1 MKIYDR
7 AGFPNPSRI
16 RIALAEKG
24 LESQVE
30 FVSVDLIAAEHKQAP
45 FLRLNPL
52 GTIPVLELDDG
63 TYLSECVAI
72 TEYLDH
78 LDGNPV
84 LTGKTPK
91 ERAVIHMMQRRVDAE
106 LLDPVGHY
114 FHHATPGL
122 GDDLFRYKSPE
133 WEHRKSWGAREGQ
146 RAVNA
151 MTYLNNV
158 LENQAYVAGDKFSM
172 ADISVFAALNFA
184 DAAGLAP
191 STPLNALNE
200 WRDRTGERASVK
212 NRTGQMFV
220 AEDLL
225 RLGF

>member
-30 FVSVDLIAAEHKQAP
+30 FVSVDLIAAEHKQTP
-45 FLRLNPL
+45 FLAMNPL
-52 GTIPVLELDDG
+52 GTIPVLELEDG

-78 LDGNPV
+78 LDGQPI

-91 ERAVIHMMQRRVDAE
+91 ERATIHMMQRRVDAE

-114 FHHATPGL
+114 FHHATQGL
-122 GDDLFRYKSPE
+122 GEDLFKYKSPE
-133 WEHRKSWGAREGQ
+133 WEHRKAWGTREGK

-151 MTYLNNV
+151 MSYLDGV
-158 LENQAYVAGDKFSM
+158 LQTQPYIAGEKFSM
-172 ADISVFAALNFA
+172 ADISVFAGLNFA
-184 DAAGLAP
+184 DAAGL
-191 STPLNALNE
+191 TPATHWSALID
-200 WRDRTGERASVK
+200 WRNRVSNRDSVK
-212 NRTGQMFV
+212 NRSGQMFV
-220 AEDLL
+220 AEDLR